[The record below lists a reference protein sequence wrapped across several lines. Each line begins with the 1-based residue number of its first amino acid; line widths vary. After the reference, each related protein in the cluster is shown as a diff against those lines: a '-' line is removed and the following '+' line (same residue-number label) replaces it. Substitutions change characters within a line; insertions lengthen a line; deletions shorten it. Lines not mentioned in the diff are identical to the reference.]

1 MKKESPQAKYDRE
14 KTLQIKAKYK
24 TEFVLDFK
32 EACNKLGTSQSQ
44 VIRDA
49 MNQTIAKANKE
60 GNMKTQEI
68 EKLMNEL
75 REELSY
81 KGLVIDNDVEYIIDL
96 KNGSSITG
104 EDIINAKEQYDAL
117 EEALDE
123 FAEENDLD
131 NVIDFKEII
140 SHFDEYK
147 EYIRYDQAVVID
159 FKDYLVKLFQK

>member
-49 MNQTIAKANKE
+49 MNQTIAKAKE
-60 GNMKTQEI
+60 ENNMKTQEI
-68 EKLMNEL
+68 KKLMNEL
-75 REELSY
+75 GEELSH

-104 EDIINAKEQYDAL
+104 EDIMNAKEQYDAL
-117 EEALDE
+117 EEELDE

>member
-32 EACNKLGTSQSQ
+32 EACNKLNETQSS
-44 VIRDA
+44 VIRNA
-49 MNQTIAKANKE
+49 MEKTIAKANKE
-60 GNMKTQEI
+60 SNMKTQEI
-68 EKLMNEL
+68 KKLMNEL
-75 REELSY
+75 GEELSC

-104 EDIINAKEQYDAL
+104 EDIMNAKEQYDAL
-117 EEALDE
+117 EEELDE